1 MSKTVLIVDDDP
13 SQRRLLQGAVERQG
27 FATRTAEDG
36 AQAIAQAMDPAVDV
50 VLLDLI
56 MPGVSGMEALAAIRA
71 KRDDLP
77 VVVLTASGG
86 IDTVVKAMQAGA
98 TDFFVKPASPE
109 RVMVSIRNALK
120 VGELSGEVKRLKKKA
135 SGTFTFGDMV
145 AGASAMRQVIRLGQ
159 RAATS
164 NIPVLILGES
174 GVGKEVIARA
184 IHGESERSG
193 RPIIAVN

>member
-86 IDTVVKAMQAGA
+86 IDTVVKA
-98 TDFFVKPASPE
+98 
-109 RVMVSIRNALK
+109 
-120 VGELSGEVKRLKKKA
+120 
-135 SGTFTFGDMV
+135 
-145 AGASAMRQVIRLGQ
+145 
-159 RAATS
+159 
-164 NIPVLILGES
+164 
-174 GVGKEVIARA
+174 
-184 IHGESERSG
+184 
-193 RPIIAVN
+193 

>member
-13 SQRRLLQGAVERQG
+13 AQRRLLQGAVERQG

-56 MPGVSGMEALAAIRA
+56 MPGVSGMEALGAIRA
-71 KRDDLP
+71 KREDLP

-135 SGTFTFGDMV
+135 GG
-145 AGASAMRQVIRLGQ
+145 
-159 RAATS
+159 
-164 NIPVLILGES
+164 
-174 GVGKEVIARA
+174 
-184 IHGESERSG
+184 
-193 RPIIAVN
+193 

>member
-135 SGTFTFGDMV
+135 AGTVTFGDMV
-145 AGASAMRQVIRLGQ
+145 AGA
-159 RAATS
+159 
-164 NIPVLILGES
+164 
-174 GVGKEVIARA
+174 
-184 IHGESERSG
+184 
-193 RPIIAVN
+193 